1 MSQRSQVERPK
12 IKHPLYGQWL
22 LNRDARGIHGGRE
35 EKNHLD
41 KCCWDDWKPTYET
54 KTLARLL
61 HQRFKIHSITHPK
74 PQNSEESIEGT
85 PRDDGSIQ
93 AAEMQQQKWTRSKNK
108 QKDTTRS
115 KWKYF
120 LLQGHC
126 QESGK
131 ASASQ
136 ENRVAGH
143 ISVRS
148 GLYPE
153 CIKNYWNSNSNVK
166 ILK

>member
-1 MSQRSQVERPK
+1 MSQRSQVERPE

-74 PQNSEESIEGT
+74 PQNSEESIERK

-115 KWKYF
+115 KWKF
-120 LLQGHC
+120 FCFKDTVKKVERPLPRRRI
-126 QESGK
+126 ES
-131 ASASQ
+131 Q
-136 ENRVAGH
+136 VIYLWEV
-143 ISVRS
+143 V
-148 GLYPE
+148 
-153 CIKNYWNSNSNVK
+153 CIQNV
-166 ILK
+166 